1 MREVAEERPAWAWI
15 DLAALRHNARRA
27 IALAAGRSVIAVVKA
42 DAYGH
47 GAEPVARTLLQE
59 GVGRLAVVSVAEG
72 AKLRRAGIM
81 APILLLGGLDDV
93 SGAERAVKWGL
104 TPVLHDARGF
114 ELARR
119 FARADTPLS
128 VEVEIDTGMRRMG
141 VTRDLAPAFLAQ
153 LRATPQ
159 LVLSGL
165 FSHLACGDEI
175 DPEPSREQWAQLAAV
190 VDEYVAKGGARP
202 SVHMANSSGLFRLP
216 ELEGKGAGERHV
228 DVGGDP
234 ERVLVTQAVRPGL
247 MLYGVSPFVRPE
259 AVGPGAEVGR
269 SAAALDLEPVMTLA
283 ARVVSTRRVAR
294 GEAVG
299 YGGTWRAARATTV
312 ATLPL
317 GYADGIPRAAATGG
331 GKVFLAGALR
341 PIVGRA
347 SMDYIGVEVADA
359 PVEVGDVAT
368 VFGRTPEGVR
378 VPVEDVAAAAG
389 TLGYEILVGVGARGP
404 RRYGEAPPPA
414 EPPRFDRAV

>member
-1 MREVAEERPAWAWI
+1 MREVAEERPVWAWI

-27 IALAAGRSVIAVVKA
+27 IACAAGRSVIAVVKA

-47 GAEPVARTLLQE
+47 GAEQVSRALLQE

-81 APILLLGGLDDV
+81 APILLMGGLDDA
-93 SGAERAVKWGL
+93 GTAERAVKWGL
-104 TPVLHDARGF
+104 TPVLHDVRGL

-119 FARADTPLS
+119 FARTDSPLS
-128 VEVEIDTGMRRMG
+128 VEVEVDTGMRRMG
-141 VTRDLAPAFLAQ
+141 VARERAPAFLAQ

-165 FSHLACGDEI
+165 FSHLACADAI
-175 DPEPSREQWAQLAAV
+175 DPEPARKQWALLAQV
-190 VDEYVAKGGARP
+190 VDEHVARGGIRP
-202 SVHMANSSGLFRLP
+202 SVHMANSAGLLRLT
-216 ELEGKGAGERHV
+216 EFEGKGAG
-228 DVGGDP
+228 DGDSGLDGEP
-234 ERVLVTQAVRPGL
+234 GCGLVTQAVRPGL
-247 MLYGVSPFVRPE
+247 MLYGVSPFI
-259 AVGPGAEVGR
+259 GPGAVLGH
-269 SAAALDLEPVMTLA
+269 SAEALDLEPVMTLA
-283 ARVVSTRRVAR
+283 ARVVATRRVAR
-294 GEAVG
+294 GESVG
-299 YGGTWRAARATTV
+299 YGGTWRATRATTV

-331 GKVFLAGALR
+331 SRVFLAGAMR

-347 SMDYIGVEVADA
+347 SMDYIGVDVGDA
-359 PVEVGDVAT
+359 AVEVGDLAT

-378 VPVEDVAAAAG
+378 VPVEDFAGGAA
-389 TLGYEILVGVGARGP
+389 TLGYEILVGIGARVP
-404 RRYGEAPPPA
+404 RHCGEGAPPA